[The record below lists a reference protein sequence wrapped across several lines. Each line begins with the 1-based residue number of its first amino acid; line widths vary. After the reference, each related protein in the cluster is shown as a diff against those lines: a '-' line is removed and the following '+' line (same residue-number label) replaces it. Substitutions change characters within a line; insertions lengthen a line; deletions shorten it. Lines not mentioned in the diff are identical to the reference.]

1 MKHPD
6 EMARLEELLRELPPD
21 RYREVEDFLEL
32 LLARKSRPPQAAP
45 TFTWRGALRHL
56 KDRYT
61 SVDLQHK
68 AQEWWG
74 D

>member
-1 MKHPD
+1 MKD
-6 EMARLEELLRELPPD
+6 IARLEALIKELPPEL
-21 RYREVEDFLEL
+21 YREAEHYLEFLL
-32 LLARKSRPPQAAP
+32 SRKSPKPQATP
-45 TFTWRGALRHL
+45 TLTWRGALRHL